1 MPEPRAWAM
10 GSIGYVELL
19 RRNSPFRRL
28 FVANEISFIGDWFTV
43 IALFILAGEATD
55 NSPLAIAGVMA
66 SRSFAL
72 ALVTPFTGM
81 LADRYSRKG
90 LMLGANIASLVVLV
104 FVLAL
109 DLLGSLTSVYVL
121 AVVMVAARAVF
132 DPAEY
137 AYLPN
142 ICDDQEL
149 LTANALA
156 SGGWSVALGLGS
168 AIGGLTISI
177 YGIQTALWIDTV
189 TFVAAALVIMTL
201 PSGGPD
207 TTERKSVTPRVVVE
221 EIAAGWRYIL
231 SSPPLRRVVFAKGLW
246 ASGGGA
252 QVFLLILIGMQA
264 GFGEV
269 AAGIGILFMARGFGS
284 GFGPIA
290 GRPLMENPR
299 LRPYLLGLAVG
310 VCGLFYIA
318 VSVVEWSWIVLLLV
332 FFSHAASGLNWVLS
346 TTFLQE
352 RSADEWRGRVAGT
365 DHFGITL
372 TMGISAV
379 VGGLI
384 MENELLGLRE
394 LIALTGMVQI
404 VLGLAWIV
412 LASSHEKRLLDQ
424 PLQSG

>member
-1 MPEPRAWAM
+1 MS
-10 GSIGYVELL
+10 GVGYIELL

-43 IALFILAGEATD
+43 ISLFILAGEATD
-55 NSPLAIAGVMA
+55 NSPLAIAGVLA
-66 SRSFAL
+66 ARSFSL

-90 LMLGANIASLVVLV
+90 LMLGANVASLVILV
-104 FVLAL
+104 VVLAFG
-109 DLLGSLTSVYVL
+109 LLESLTSVYVL

-142 ICDDQEL
+142 ICDEQEL

-168 AIGGLTISI
+168 AIGGLTISL

-189 TFVAAALVIMTL
+189 TFALAALGIMTL
-201 PSGGPD
+201 PPGGPD
-207 TTERKSVTPRVVVE
+207 TSERKSATPGVVVG
-221 EIAAGWRYIL
+221 EIVAGWRYIFA
-231 SSPPLRRVVFAKGLW
+231 SPPLRRVVFAKGLW

-252 QVFLLILIGMQA
+252 QVFLLILIGMEA

-290 GRPLMENPR
+290 GRSLMENPR

-318 VSVVEWSWIVLLLV
+318 VSAVEWNWMVLLLV

-372 TMGISAV
+372 MMGISAV

-424 PLQSG
+424 PLQSD